1 MSNQLTSYT
10 HELVSQ
16 LERARLEAD
25 QRLKAPGQ
33 RIHVSEITSLPAF
46 VYEKVRNIVDYKD
59 EYLLRKNAIRRF
71 LKRRIVLP
79 KFGGDPQPA
88 ALALVRDLILARY
101 LPNDAIT
108 DQVASGVG
116 EIIAKYYSLLQTA
129 AQSGCSAPRWREQ
142 VLGIA
147 AVECDAYL
155 NPPGER
161 HAFTSYAYRLIKP
174 AIDFCD
180 ATETEDIRN
189 VQLVIS
195 IQRVLERADKDII
208 AYYLLRHNHHKFF
221 SLPAAEAGA
230 YLGPQLT
237 DALNSILVTQ
247 NHRLGKRVLPRVK
260 RLAAPLIVLRQTYH
274 DSNGDPRSLF
284 ASHGR
289 LEHIVRDT
297 YLKLWRA
304 TKKRIRRKGF
314 HAMAYIFL
322 TKMLL
327 AVLIEL
333 PYERFILGEIAIIPI
348 SINLL
353 FPPLLMAII
362 TLMIKS
368 PGKQNRETM
377 VAAVMEAAFGD
388 EPSFYKL
395 RRLKTARPAILRRI
409 AYGGIY
415 VITMGISFAALVTIL
430 EKLNFNI
437 LSGALFVFF
446 VSLVSFFGLGLRA
459 QARQL
464 KVIVGRDTMSSF
476 IVDFFTLPIVAF
488 GKWLST
494 TFDRINIFVFLL
506 DYLFEIPFKTLL
518 KLIEDWFSFLKEKKD
533 EMY

>member
-1 MSNQLTSYT
+1 MSNQLTNYT
-10 HELVSQ
+10 NELVSQ
-16 LERARLEAD
+16 LERAKSEID
-25 QRLKAPGQ
+25 QRAKAPGQ

-101 LPNDAIT
+101 LPNDAISE
-108 DQVASGVG
+108 QVAVGVG
-116 EIIAKYYSLLQTA
+116 DIISRYYALLVSA
-129 AQSGCSAPRWREQ
+129 AQAGCSAPRWREQ

-147 AVECDAYL
+147 AVECDAFL
-155 NPPGER
+155 TPPGER

-174 AIDFCD
+174 AIEFSDSL
-180 ATETEDIRN
+180 EPEEVRN
-189 VQLVIS
+189 IQLVIA
-195 IQRVLERADKDII
+195 IQRVLERADKDIV
-208 AYYLLRHNHHKFF
+208 AYYLLRHNHHSFF
-221 SLPAAEAGA
+221 TLPPAEAGA
-230 YLGPQLT
+230 YLGPQLEQ
-237 DALNSILVTQ
+237 ALRVIADTAE
-247 NHRLGKRVLPRVK
+247 HRLGKRILPRVK
-260 RLAAPLIVLRQTYH
+260 RLAAPLMVLRQAVH
-274 DSNGDPRSLF
+274 DSASEPHDLF
-284 ASHGR
+284 SSRGR
-289 LEHIVRDT
+289 LEHMVRDT
-297 YLKLWRA
+297 YLRLWRA
-304 TKKRIRRKGF
+304 TRKRVRRKGF
-314 HAMAYIFL
+314 HAMGYIFL

-327 AVLIEL
+327 AILIEL
-333 PYERFILGEIAIIPI
+333 PYEKFVLGEFSFVPI

-353 FPPLLMAII
+353 FPPFLMAVI
-362 TLMIKS
+362 TLLIKS
-368 PGKQNRETM
+368 PGKSNRETM
-377 VAAVMEAAFGD
+377 VAAVAEATFGG
-388 EPSFYKL
+388 EASFYKV

-409 AYGGIY
+409 AYGSIY
-415 VITMGISFAALVTIL
+415 VITMGISFTALVMVL
-430 EKLNFNI
+430 DRLNFNI
-437 LSGALFVFF
+437 LSGSLFVFF

-464 KVIVGRDTMSSF
+464 KVIVGKDTLSSF
-476 IVDFFTLPIVAF
+476 VVDFFTLPIVAF